1 MPVADESR
9 QHAVLLQKI
18 STERHSVP
26 LASACQQAAGLLKK
40 IAVERPDLA
49 TKARTIAEMWLS
61 LASINDQITL
71 LPMDP
76 PENSELR

>member
-1 MPVADESR
+1 MPVADECR

-26 LASACQQAAGLLKK
+26 LASACRQAAELLKK
-40 IAVERPDLA
+40 VADETPGFA
-49 TKARTIAEMWLS
+49 TQARTIAEMWLS
-61 LASINDQITL
+61 LASINDQIAL
-71 LPMDP
+71 PPMDP